1 MQHLLFYL
9 KQKDK
14 EFKIKKM
21 LVQRTLT
28 NPIKATGVGLHSGRQ
43 IKLNLFP
50 ADEDTGIIFRRI
62 DLDPQVEIKAIVNN
76 VGATTLATTLVQ
88 GDTQIAT
95 IEHLM
100 SAFAGLGIDN
110 VIVEVDDMEVP
121 IMDGSASPFVF
132 LIQSAGI
139 KQQTKPKKFIKIKE
153 EIKVETPDGAYAKLA
168 PYNGFKVTYAL
179 VYDDEKQKKYNSTST
194 VDFNSTTFLK
204 EISRA
209 RTFGFIS
216 DIDYMK
222 KNKLALGGSE
232 KNAVVIGEDEI
243 LNEEGLRSSQE
254 LVKHKILDVIGDLYL
269 LQYNIV
275 AEFEGFKSGHS
286 LNNLLLNRLLE
297 LPDAW
302 EVISSDGDAPEIRYI
317 EPIIDPSSG

>member
-1 MQHLLFYL
+1 
-9 KQKDK
+9 
-14 EFKIKKM
+14 M

-50 ADEDTGIIFRRI
+50 AEEDTGIIFRRI

-76 VGATTLATTLVQ
+76 VGATTLATTLVE

>member
-1 MQHLLFYL
+1 MCIR
-9 KQKDK
+9 D
-14 EFKIKKM
+14 
-21 LVQRTLT
+21 R
-28 NPIKATGVGLHSGRQ
+28 
-43 IKLNLFP
+43 
-50 ADEDTGIIFRRI
+50 
-62 DLDPQVEIKAIVNN
+62 
-76 VGATTLATTLVQ
+76 
-88 GDTQIAT
+88 
-95 IEHLM
+95 
-100 SAFAGLGIDN
+100 
-110 VIVEVDDMEVP
+110 
-121 IMDGSASPFVF
+121 
-132 LIQSAGI
+132 
-139 KQQTKPKKFIKIKE
+139 
-153 EIKVETPDGAYAKLA
+153 AYAKLA

-179 VYDDEKQKKYNSTST
+179 VYDNEKQKKYNSTST

-209 RTFGFIS
+209 RTYGFVS

-243 LNEEGLRSSQE
+243 LNEEGLRSSEE

-275 AEFEGFKSGHS
+275 AEFEGYKSGHS

>member
-1 MQHLLFYL
+1 
-9 KQKDK
+9 
-14 EFKIKKM
+14 M

-168 PYNGFKVTYAL
+168 PYNGFKVSYAL

-286 LNNLLLNRLLE
+286 LNNLLLKRLLE
-297 LPDAW
+297 LPDSW

>member
-1 MQHLLFYL
+1 
-9 KQKDK
+9 
-14 EFKIKKM
+14 M

-28 NPIKATGVGLHSGRQ
+28 NPISATGVGLHSGRQ

-62 DLDPQVEIKAIVNN
+62 DLNPQVEIKAIVDN
-76 VGATTLATTLVQ
+76 VGATTLATTLVE
-88 GDTQIAT
+88 GETQIAT

-121 IMDGSASPFVF
+121 IMDGSSSPFVF

-179 VYDDEKQKKYNSTST
+179 VYDNEKQKKYNSTST

-209 RTFGFIS
+209 RTYGFVS

-222 KNKLALGGSE
+222 KNNLALGGSE

-243 LNEEGLRSSQE
+243 LNDEGLRSSEE

-269 LQYNIV
+269 LQYNIM
-275 AEFEGFKSGHS
+275 AEFEGYKSGHS

>member
-1 MQHLLFYL
+1 
-9 KQKDK
+9 
-14 EFKIKKM
+14 M

-168 PYNGFKVTYAL
+168 PYNGFKLTYAL

>member
-1 MQHLLFYL
+1 
-9 KQKDK
+9 
-14 EFKIKKM
+14 M

-28 NPIKATGVGLHSGRQ
+28 NPISATGVGLHSGRQ

-62 DLDPQVEIKAIVNN
+62 DLNPQVEIKAIVDN
-76 VGATTLATTLVQ
+76 VGATTLATTLVE
-88 GDTQIAT
+88 GETQIAT

-209 RTFGFIS
+209 RTYGFVS

-222 KNKLALGGSE
+222 KNNLALGGSE

-243 LNEEGLRSSQE
+243 LNEEGLRSSEE

-275 AEFEGFKSGHS
+275 AEFEGYKSGHS

>member
-1 MQHLLFYL
+1 
-9 KQKDK
+9 
-14 EFKIKKM
+14 M

-28 NPIKATGVGLHSGRQ
+28 NPISATGVGLHSGRQ

-62 DLDPQVEIKAIVNN
+62 DLNPQVEIKAIVDN
-76 VGATTLATTLVQ
+76 VGATTLATTLVE
-88 GDTQIAT
+88 GETQIAT

-139 KQQTKPKKFIKIKE
+139 KQHTKPKKFIKIKE

-179 VYDDEKQKKYNSTST
+179 VYDNEKQKKYNSTST

-209 RTFGFIS
+209 RTYGFVS

-222 KNKLALGGSE
+222 KNNLALGGSE

-243 LNEEGLRSSQE
+243 LNDDGLRSSEE

-269 LQYNIV
+269 LQYNIM
-275 AEFEGFKSGHS
+275 AEFEGYKSGHS

>member
-1 MQHLLFYL
+1 
-9 KQKDK
+9 
-14 EFKIKKM
+14 M

-28 NPIKATGVGLHSGRQ
+28 NPISATGVGLHSGRQ

-62 DLDPQVEIKAIVNN
+62 DLNPQVEIKAIVDN
-76 VGATTLATTLVQ
+76 VGATTLATTLVE
-88 GDTQIAT
+88 GETQIAT

-139 KQQTKPKKFIKIKE
+139 KQQSKPKKFIKIKE

-179 VYDDEKQKKYNSTST
+179 VYDNEKQKKYNSTST

-209 RTFGFIS
+209 RTYGFVS

-222 KNKLALGGSE
+222 KNNLALGGSE

-243 LNEEGLRSSQE
+243 LNDEGLRSSEE

-269 LQYNIV
+269 LQYNIM
-275 AEFEGFKSGHS
+275 AEFEGYKSGHS

>member
-1 MQHLLFYL
+1 
-9 KQKDK
+9 
-14 EFKIKKM
+14 M

-28 NPIKATGVGLHSGRQ
+28 NPISATGVGLHSGRQ

-62 DLDPQVEIKAIVNN
+62 DLNPQVEIKAIVDN
-76 VGATTLATTLVQ
+76 VGATTLATTLVE
-88 GDTQIAT
+88 GETQIAT

-153 EIKVETPDGAYAKLA
+153 EIKVETPDGAYSKFA
-168 PYNGFKVTYAL
+168 PFNVFNVSYAL

-209 RTFGFIS
+209 RTYGFVS

-222 KNKLALGGSE
+222 KNNLALGGSE

-243 LNEEGLRSSQE
+243 LNDEGLRSSEE

-275 AEFEGFKSGHS
+275 AEFEGYKSGHS

>member
-1 MQHLLFYL
+1 
-9 KQKDK
+9 
-14 EFKIKKM
+14 M

-139 KQQTKPKKFIKIKE
+139 KQQAKPKKFIKIKE

>member
-1 MQHLLFYL
+1 
-9 KQKDK
+9 
-14 EFKIKKM
+14 M

-50 ADEDTGIIFRRI
+50 AEEDTGIIFRRI
-62 DLDPQVEIKAIVNN
+62 DLDPQLEIKAIVNN

-168 PYNGFKVTYAL
+168 PYNGFKVSYAL

-286 LNNLLLNRLLE
+286 LNNLLLKRLLE
-297 LPDAW
+297 LPDSW

>member
-1 MQHLLFYL
+1 
-9 KQKDK
+9 
-14 EFKIKKM
+14 M

-254 LVKHKILDVIGDLYL
+254 LVKHKILEVIGDLYL

>member
-1 MQHLLFYL
+1 
-9 KQKDK
+9 
-14 EFKIKKM
+14 M

-62 DLDPQVEIKAIVNN
+62 DLDPEVEIKAIVNN

-209 RTFGFIS
+209 RTFGFMS

-243 LNEEGLRSSQE
+243 LNEDGLRSSQE

-275 AEFEGFKSGHS
+275 AEFEGYKSGHS

>member
-1 MQHLLFYL
+1 
-9 KQKDK
+9 
-14 EFKIKKM
+14 M

-28 NPIKATGVGLHSGRQ
+28 NPISATGVGLHSGRQ

-62 DLDPQVEIKAIVNN
+62 DLNPQVEIKAIVDN
-76 VGATTLATTLVQ
+76 VGATTLATTLVE
-88 GDTQIAT
+88 GETQIAT

-179 VYDDEKQKKYNSTST
+179 VYDNEKQKKYNSTST

-209 RTFGFIS
+209 RTYGFVS

-222 KNKLALGGSE
+222 KNNLALGGSE

-243 LNEEGLRSSQE
+243 LNDEGLRSSEE

-275 AEFEGFKSGHS
+275 AEFEGYKSGHS

>member
-1 MQHLLFYL
+1 
-9 KQKDK
+9 
-14 EFKIKKM
+14 M

-28 NPIKATGVGLHSGRQ
+28 NPISATGVGLHSGRQ

-62 DLDPQVEIKAIVNN
+62 DLNPQVEIKAIVDN
-76 VGATTLATTLVQ
+76 VGATTLATTLVE
-88 GDTQIAT
+88 GETQIAT

-209 RTFGFIS
+209 RTYGFVS

-222 KNKLALGGSE
+222 KNNLALGGSE

-243 LNEEGLRSSQE
+243 LNDEGLRSSEE

-275 AEFEGFKSGHS
+275 AEFEGYKSGHS

-297 LPDAW
+297 LPNAW

>member
-1 MQHLLFYL
+1 
-9 KQKDK
+9 
-14 EFKIKKM
+14 M

-50 ADEDTGIIFRRI
+50 AEEDTGIIFRRI

-209 RTFGFIS
+209 RTFGFMS

-243 LNEEGLRSSQE
+243 LNEDGLRSSQE

-275 AEFEGFKSGHS
+275 AKFEGYKSGHS

>member
-1 MQHLLFYL
+1 
-9 KQKDK
+9 
-14 EFKIKKM
+14 M

-50 ADEDTGIIFRRI
+50 AEEDTGIIFRRI

-209 RTFGFIS
+209 RTFGFMS

-243 LNEEGLRSSQE
+243 LNEDGLRSSQE

-275 AEFEGFKSGHS
+275 AEFEGYKSGHS

-297 LPDAW
+297 LPDTW

>member
-1 MQHLLFYL
+1 
-9 KQKDK
+9 
-14 EFKIKKM
+14 M

-28 NPIKATGVGLHSGRQ
+28 NPISATGVGLHSGRQ

-62 DLDPQVEIKAIVNN
+62 DLNPQVEIKAIVDN
-76 VGATTLATTLVQ
+76 VGATTLATTLVE
-88 GDTQIAT
+88 GETQIAT

-139 KQQTKPKKFIKIKE
+139 KQQSKPKKFIKIKE

-209 RTFGFIS
+209 RTYGFVS

-243 LNEEGLRSSQE
+243 LNEEGLRSSEE

-275 AEFEGFKSGHS
+275 AEFEGYKSGHS

>member
-1 MQHLLFYL
+1 
-9 KQKDK
+9 
-14 EFKIKKM
+14 M

-28 NPIKATGVGLHSGRQ
+28 NPISATGVGLHSGRQ

-62 DLDPQVEIKAIVNN
+62 DLNPQVEIKAIVDN
-76 VGATTLATTLVQ
+76 VGATTLATTLVEGQ
-88 GDTQIAT
+88 TQIAT

-168 PYNGFKVTYAL
+168 PYNGFKVTYSL

-209 RTFGFIS
+209 RTYGFVS

-243 LNEEGLRSSQE
+243 LNEEGLRSSEE

-275 AEFEGFKSGHS
+275 AEFEGYKSGHS

>member
-1 MQHLLFYL
+1 
-9 KQKDK
+9 
-14 EFKIKKM
+14 M

-28 NPIKATGVGLHSGRQ
+28 NPISATGVGLHSGRQ

-62 DLDPQVEIKAIVNN
+62 DLNPQVEIKAIVDN
-76 VGATTLATTLVQ
+76 VGATTLATTLVE
-88 GDTQIAT
+88 GETQIAT

-179 VYDDEKQKKYNSTST
+179 VYDNEKQKKYNSTST

-209 RTFGFIS
+209 RTYGFVS

-222 KNKLALGGSE
+222 KNNLALGGSE

-243 LNEEGLRSSQE
+243 LNDDGLRSSEE

-275 AEFEGFKSGHS
+275 AEFEGYKSGHS

>member
-1 MQHLLFYL
+1 
-9 KQKDK
+9 
-14 EFKIKKM
+14 M

-28 NPIKATGVGLHSGRQ
+28 NPISATGVGLHSGRQ

-62 DLDPQVEIKAIVNN
+62 DLNPQVEIKAIVDN
-76 VGATTLATTLVQ
+76 VGATTLATTLVE
-88 GDTQIAT
+88 GETQIAT

-209 RTFGFIS
+209 RTYGFVS

-222 KNKLALGGSE
+222 KNNLALGGSE
-232 KNAVVIGEDEI
+232 KNAVVIGEEEI
-243 LNEEGLRSSQE
+243 LNDEGLRSSEE

-275 AEFEGFKSGHS
+275 AEFEGYKSGHS

>member
-1 MQHLLFYL
+1 
-9 KQKDK
+9 
-14 EFKIKKM
+14 M

-62 DLDPQVEIKAIVNN
+62 DLDPLVEIKAIVNN

-209 RTFGFIS
+209 RTFGFMS

-243 LNEEGLRSSQE
+243 LNEDGLRSSQE

-275 AEFEGFKSGHS
+275 AEFEGYKSGHS

-317 EPIIDPSSG
+317 EPIIDPSLG

>member
-1 MQHLLFYL
+1 
-9 KQKDK
+9 
-14 EFKIKKM
+14 M

-28 NPIKATGVGLHSGRQ
+28 NPISATGVGLHSGRQ

-62 DLDPQVEIKAIVNN
+62 DLNPQVEIKAIVDN
-76 VGATTLATTLVQ
+76 VGATTLATTLVE
-88 GDTQIAT
+88 GETQIAT

-179 VYDDEKQKKYNSTST
+179 VYDNEKQKKYNSTST

-209 RTFGFIS
+209 RTYGFVS

-222 KNKLALGGSE
+222 KNNLALGGSE

-243 LNEEGLRSSQE
+243 LNDEGLRSSEE

-275 AEFEGFKSGHS
+275 AEFEGYKSGHS

-297 LPDAW
+297 LPNAW

>member
-1 MQHLLFYL
+1 
-9 KQKDK
+9 
-14 EFKIKKM
+14 M

-28 NPIKATGVGLHSGRQ
+28 NPISATGVGLHSGRQ

-62 DLDPQVEIKAIVNN
+62 DLNPQVEIKAIVDN
-76 VGATTLATTLVQ
+76 VGATTLATTLVE
-88 GDTQIAT
+88 GETQIAT

-100 SAFAGLGIDN
+100 SAFAGLGIEN

-179 VYDDEKQKKYNSTST
+179 VYDNEKQKKYNSTST

-209 RTFGFIS
+209 RTYGFVS

-222 KNKLALGGSE
+222 KNNLALGGSE

-243 LNEEGLRSSQE
+243 LNEEGLRSSEE

-275 AEFEGFKSGHS
+275 AEFEGYKSGHS

>member
-1 MQHLLFYL
+1 
-9 KQKDK
+9 
-14 EFKIKKM
+14 M

-28 NPIKATGVGLHSGRQ
+28 NPISATGVGLHSGRQ

-62 DLDPQVEIKAIVNN
+62 DLNPQVEIKAIVDN
-76 VGATTLATTLVQ
+76 VGATTLATTLVE
-88 GDTQIAT
+88 GETQIAT

-153 EIKVETPDGAYAKLA
+153 EIKVETADGAYAKLA

-209 RTFGFIS
+209 RTYGFVS

-243 LNEEGLRSSQE
+243 LNEEGLRSSEE

-275 AEFEGFKSGHS
+275 AEFEGYKSGHS

>member
-1 MQHLLFYL
+1 
-9 KQKDK
+9 
-14 EFKIKKM
+14 M

-28 NPIKATGVGLHSGRQ
+28 NPISATGVGLHSGRQ

-62 DLDPQVEIKAIVNN
+62 DLNPQVEIKAIVDN
-76 VGATTLATTLVQ
+76 VGATTLATTLVE
-88 GDTQIAT
+88 GETQIAT

-139 KQQTKPKKFIKIKE
+139 KQQSKPKKFIKIKE

-179 VYDDEKQKKYNSTST
+179 VYDNEKQKKYNSTST

-209 RTFGFIS
+209 RTYGFVS

-222 KNKLALGGSE
+222 KNNLALGGSE

-243 LNEEGLRSSQE
+243 LNDEGLRSSEE

-275 AEFEGFKSGHS
+275 AEFEGYKSGHS